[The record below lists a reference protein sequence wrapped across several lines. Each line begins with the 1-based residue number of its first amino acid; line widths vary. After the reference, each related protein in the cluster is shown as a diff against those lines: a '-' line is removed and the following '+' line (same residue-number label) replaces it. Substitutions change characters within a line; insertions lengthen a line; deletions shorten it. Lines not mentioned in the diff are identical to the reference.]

1 MFGKK
6 QKKIDELIRQRDQYQ
21 QAWEA
26 EYNTRCNAEKNL
38 SAELKSQYDAK
49 VKLETAHEQ
58 IKDLAYEN
66 DDLNRKVDLL
76 ESVLKQLNIPVKL
89 ATRKASE
96 RAR

>member
-6 QKKIDELIRQRDQYQ
+6 QKEILRRGLQLDALNITFQREYERRCTAETKLSELYGVM
-21 QAWEA
+21 A
-26 EYNTRCNAEKNL
+26 
-38 SAELKSQYDAK
+38 
-49 VKLETAHEQ
+49 KLETAHEQ

-66 DDLNRKVDLL
+66 DDLNRKIGLL

-89 ATRKASE
+89 ATRKVSE